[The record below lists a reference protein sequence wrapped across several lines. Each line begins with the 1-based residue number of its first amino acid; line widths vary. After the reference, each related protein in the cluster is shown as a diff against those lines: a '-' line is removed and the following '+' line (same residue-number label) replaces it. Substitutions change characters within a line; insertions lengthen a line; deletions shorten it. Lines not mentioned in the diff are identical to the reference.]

1 LLSKNVTFC
10 TFDNRH
16 FRIKLVK
23 NTAFSADSIGGT
35 MKKISIVGAGNTG
48 STAAHW
54 IAERELADVVLLDVV
69 EGMPQGKSLDLLE
82 AMPIIGKDAHVVGTN
97 NYEDTK
103 GSDIIII
110 TAGLARKPGMS
121 RDDLLKTNA
130 EIVGKAATE
139 TLKYSPDAFYIV
151 LTNPLDTMAYL
162 TMKKTGLPRE
172 RVIGQAGILDSA
184 RMRAFVA
191 METGVSV
198 ENINCYVLGGHG
210 DEMVPLTRHSNVA
223 GIPLKEYLPADKLEA
238 IVNRTRKGGG
248 EIVNLLKTGSAY
260 YAPSMACVQMADAIL
275 KDKKLIVPCAAYM
288 NGEYGLNDMY
298 FGVPVVLGAGGME
311 RIVEYKFDA
320 EEKAMFEKSAASVK
334 ETHEALKSLV
344 TL

>member
-1 LLSKNVTFC
+1 
-10 TFDNRH
+10 
-16 FRIKLVK
+16 
-23 NTAFSADSIGGT
+23 
-35 MKKISIVGAGNTG
+35 MKKISIIGAGMTG

-54 IAERELADVVLLDVV
+54 LAERELADVVLVDVV
-69 EGMPQGKSLDLLE
+69 EGMPQGKGLDLLE
-82 AMPIIGKDAHVVGTN
+82 AMPIVGKDSSILGTN
-97 NYEDTK
+97 DYADTK

-121 RDDLLKTNA
+121 RDDLLSKNA
-130 EIVGKAATE
+130 EIVGTAATE
-139 TLKYSPDAFYIV
+139 TLKHSPDAFYIV

-191 METGVSV
+191 LETGVSV
-198 ENINCYVLGGHG
+198 ENIQCYVLGGHG
-210 DEMVPLTRHSNVA
+210 DEMVPLTRHSNIA
-223 GIPLKEYLPADKLEA
+223 GIPLREYIPADKLEA

-260 YAPSMACVQMADAIL
+260 YAPAAAVAQMAEAIL

-288 NGEYGLNDMY
+288 QGEYGLSDMY

-320 EEKAMFEKSAASVK
+320 EEQAMFEKSAASVK
-334 ETHEALKSLV
+334 ETHEALKKLV
-344 TL
+344 AL